1 MMWQLA
7 STDIAP
13 ERDLVPS
20 GVYHAYQDGVGTTA
34 CGLRLGL
41 GVRLFPHLPWERRGL
56 GTYGE
61 DCPVC
66 AAAVIR

>member
-1 MMWQLA
+1 MTWQLA
-7 STDIAP
+7 NTEIAAA
-13 ERDLVPS
+13 RDLIPA
-20 GVYHAYQDGVGTTA
+20 GVYHAYQDGVGETA

-41 GVRLFPHLPWERRGL
+41 DVRMFPDSAWEGRGR

-66 AAAVIR
+66 AAAVGV